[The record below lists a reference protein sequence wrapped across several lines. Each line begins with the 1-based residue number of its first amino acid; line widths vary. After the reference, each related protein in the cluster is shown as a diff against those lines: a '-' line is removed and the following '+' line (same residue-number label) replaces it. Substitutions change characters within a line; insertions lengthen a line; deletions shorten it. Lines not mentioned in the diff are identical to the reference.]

1 MSGSR
6 GGQDESRNDSMSG
19 FAVGRGE
26 AGSKEASPHPG
37 QAARKWLVLGATG
50 QLGREW
56 VHALEQDGEDV
67 TGLGRRELDITRG
80 DDVRHAL
87 EQLRPDV
94 IVNCAAYTKV
104 DQAEVETD
112 LAEAANIHAAGAVA
126 RAAAATGALLV
137 HFSTDYVFPG
147 LEEHRR
153 QYPEGYPESF
163 PPDPVNAYGRT
174 KWLGE
179 QQIRAQNG
187 PHLILR
193 TSWLCG
199 RYGSNFIQTMLRLAA
214 ERDRLRVVND
224 QYGCPSFTGPV
235 VRNTR
240 VLIEQGVRGT
250 MHISSGGVTTWH
262 DFAREIFRL
271 RGLGVVLEAIP
282 TSGYPTPANRPK
294 WSRLDIR
301 QLAGVPG
308 TRILPWQEDLEQFLR
323 ELP

>member
-1 MSGSR
+1 MSGLS
-6 GGQDESRNDSMSG
+6 GGHD
-19 FAVGRGE
+19 
-26 AGSKEASPHPG
+26 EASKDAQPPRPG
-37 QAARKWLVLGATG
+37 QAERKWLVLGASG

-56 VHALEQDGEDV
+56 VQALEQDGEDV
-67 TGLGRRELDITRG
+67 SGLGRRELDITRE
-80 DDVRHAL
+80 DDVRGVLA
-87 EQLRPDV
+87 QLRPDV

-104 DQAEVETD
+104 DQAEVETG
-112 LAEAANIHAAGAVA
+112 LAEAVNIHAAGAVA
-126 RAAAATGALLV
+126 RAAAASGSLLV
-137 HFSTDYVFPG
+137 HYSTDYVFPG
-147 LEEHRR
+147 LAEHRR

-163 PPDPVNAYGRT
+163 PPDPVNEYGRT

-179 QQIRAQNG
+179 QKIRALNG

-199 RYGSNFIQTMLRLAA
+199 RYGSNFVLTMLRLAA

-224 QYGCPSFTGPV
+224 QFGCPSFAGPV

-240 VLIEQGVRGT
+240 ALIEQGVRGT
-250 MHISSGGVTTWH
+250 LHISSGGVTTWH

-271 RGLGVVLEAIP
+271 RGLEVVLEAIP

-308 TRILPWQEDLEQFLR
+308 TRILPWQDELELFLR
-323 ELP
+323 DLS